1 MMRVTLSHCG
11 GMNFAA
17 AADGGPRVQLS
28 GAPDIGD
35 PHGNGGAGP
44 RPMEMVLMGLG
55 GCSGIDVLSILNK
68 ARLTV
73 TAFDIDIEAERASQT
88 PAVFTRIHLH
98 YRLRGAALDRHKVTR
113 AVALSMEK
121 YCSVT
126 RMLEKTAAISYEV
139 SIDGDGDNAGD
150 GDGDNIAASIDN
162 ANANRAST

>member
-1 MMRVTLSHCG
+1 MRVTLSHCG

-17 AADGGPRVQLS
+17 AADGGPRVRLS
-28 GAPDIGD
+28 GAPDIGGD
-35 PHGNGGAGP
+35 GTGP

-73 TAFDIDIEAERASQT
+73 TAFDIDIEAERAVQT

-98 YRLRGAALDRHKVTR
+98 YRLRGAALDRRKVTR
-113 AVALSMEK
+113 AVALSMKK

-150 GDGDNIAASIDN
+150 GDGAGDGDNIA

>member
-17 AADGGPRVQLS
+17 AAGDGPRVQLS
-28 GAPDIGD
+28 GATDIGGD
-35 PHGNGGAGP
+35 GTGP

-98 YRLRGAALDRHKVTR
+98 YRLRGEALDRRKVTR

-150 GDGDNIAASIDN
+150 GDGDNIAA